1 MIFIINKI
9 LWFALILFTLFQST
23 ISDNAYCNSDAD
35 YCFNITLPDKNLPD
49 DQKWVE
55 FRLESQPTAGWL
67 GIGIGQGM
75 SGYLIVTWLNNDGTV
90 TLSQRSGGMPD
101 EPKATNYQSDLQL
114 VPNKT
119 SGLINNR
126 LVVYFRRLQTVRDS
140 TINETQNFAW
150 AYSTNRPSG
159 KDPTSTITK
168 HIYKDNIVL
177 DLANTGLENSSGSS
191 NTYNKL
197 IISHAIIMFL
207 AWMVFLPGA
216 VFVARFART
225 LSFWVQLHM
234 SIQIFIVVPLVI
246 AGSVIVYVAVGGYQ
260 TSDPHKILG
269 LILFICL
276 FVQIFIGLF
285 HHKTYD
291 AYREHTPWWTHLHRW
306 LGRAIVT
313 LAIFQ
318 VPLGLS
324 LYGAQ
329 MSIFYIYYV
338 YVSIVI
344 IIFSILSVRLCY
356 NNVRKDSRDDFRR
369 MNNSDD

>member
-9 LWFALILFTLFQST
+9 LWFTLILFTLFQST
-23 ISDNAYCNSDAD
+23 ISENAYCNSDAD

-75 SGYLIVTWLNNDGTV
+75 SGYLIATWLNNDGTV

-101 EPKATNYQSDLQL
+101 EPKATSYQSDLQL

-177 DLANTGLENSSGSS
+177 DLANVGLENSSGSS
-191 NTYNKL
+191 AAYNKL

-216 VFVARFART
+216 VFIARFART

-234 SIQIFIVVPLVI
+234 SIQIFLVVPLVI
-246 AGSVIVYVAVGGYQ
+246 AGSAIVYVAVGGYQ
-260 TSDPHKILG
+260 ASDPHKILG

-285 HHKTYD
+285 HHKMND
-291 AYREHTPWWTHLHRW
+291 PYREYTPWWTHLHRW

-318 VPLGLS
+318 VPLETIVGMS
-324 LYGAQ
+324 L
-329 MSIFYIYYV
+329 
-338 YVSIVI
+338 
-344 IIFSILSVRLCY
+344 
-356 NNVRKDSRDDFRR
+356 KE
-369 MNNSDD
+369 